1 MTIPREFH
9 SIEQAL
15 KEVIK
20 NLKDSISKIGGKTES
35 HFRKCSDEN
44 DKNHQI
50 LHSESINLDIECM
63 RRGFGSPMLS
73 AHQYQIDKALK
84 SHNNFENIM
93 TSLVTT
99 GVRIG
104 KLMEVTT
111 EAIDPNSADGKSIS
125 KIEKEKIYKA
135 ISEVEEKISN
145 LKLTVGIK

>member
-20 NLKDSISKIGGKTES
+20 NLKDSVEDIAGKSES

-44 DKNHQI
+44 DKDHHV
-50 LHSESINLDIECM
+50 LHAESIKLDIECM
-63 RRGFGSPMLS
+63 RKGLGSPMLS

-84 SHNNFENIM
+84 SKNDFENII
-93 TSLVTT
+93 TSLLNT
-99 GVRIG
+99 GARIG
-104 KLMEVTT
+104 KLMEVTH
-111 EAIDPNSADGKSIS
+111 EAVQPESSDGRTIS

-135 ISEVEEKISN
+135 IREVEEKISN
-145 LKLTVGIK
+145 LKLAIGVK